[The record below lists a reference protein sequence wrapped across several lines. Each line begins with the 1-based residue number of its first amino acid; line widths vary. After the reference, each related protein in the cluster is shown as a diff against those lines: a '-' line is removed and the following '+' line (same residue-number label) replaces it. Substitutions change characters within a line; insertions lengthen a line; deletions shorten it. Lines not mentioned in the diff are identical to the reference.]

1 MAAEYPVRLSQLD
14 IVLIADMLDY
24 VMQHFEAEDAETA
37 ERFDQACES
46 LQAKIRAAAVDAGLP
61 VDDAMIDF
69 LRDLD
74 TMHKMH

>member
-37 ERFDQACES
+37 ERFDQACAS
-46 LQAKIRAAAVDAGLP
+46 LQAKMRAAAVDAGLR
-61 VDDAMIDF
+61 VSAEISF
-69 LRDLD
+69 D
-74 TMHKMH
+74 TMPTMGTMH